1 MNPVIRLT
9 NSGIEKFVNAFGS
22 FRNLREVDLEASD
35 LDISEEYVLFSRGLA
50 NRFLETLDMLE
61 VAFSMPEVRKAS
73 NLDFD
78 DLVKIKR
85 GFTKVR
91 EEINKSLTNKFD

>member
-1 MNPVIRLT
+1 MNPVIHLT
-9 NSGIEKFVNAFGS
+9 NSGIEKFVNVFGS

-35 LDISEEYVLFSRGLA
+35 LEISEEYVLFSRGLA

-73 NLDFD
+73 NMDFD
-78 DLVKIKR
+78 DLVKMKR
-85 GFTKVR
+85 GFAKVR